1 MERLKYIRFGDIPT
15 GERSTVWRVETP
27 VEKERGVSVYNC
39 LMVGDEVMGVVLPI
53 PITEQSLNTFQSLV
67 QYDDRPC
74 YLVEGDCVGRGSDGE
89 PLLRNVEIVKQIKY
103 K

>member
-1 MERLKYIRFGDIPT
+1 MERLKYIRFGDIPK
-15 GERSTVWRVETP
+15 GERSTIWNVETK
-27 VEKERGVSVYNC
+27 VGKERGVSVYDC
-39 LMVGDEVMGVVLPI
+39 LLENEEVKGIVLPI
-53 PITEQSLNTFQSLV
+53 PITEQVLNTFLSIV
-67 QYDDRPC
+67 KYDDRPC

>member
-1 MERLKYIRFGDIPT
+1 MERLKYIRFGNIPE
-15 GERSTVWRVETP
+15 GERSTVWRVET
-27 VEKERGVSVYNC
+27 EIGTERGVSVYNC
-39 LMVGDEVMGVVLPI
+39 LMVGDEVIGVVLPI

-89 PLLRNVEIVKQIKY
+89 PLLRNVNIVKKIK
-103 K
+103 KK